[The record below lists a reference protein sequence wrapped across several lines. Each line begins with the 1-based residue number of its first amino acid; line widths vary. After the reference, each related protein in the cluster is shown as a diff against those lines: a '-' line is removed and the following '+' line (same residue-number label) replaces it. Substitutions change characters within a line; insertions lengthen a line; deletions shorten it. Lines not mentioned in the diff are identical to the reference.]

1 MMDIWAQDW
10 KREPY
15 WLDTMPKYTV
25 AGSELSAKADVVI
38 IGSGYTGLNA
48 ALEVVR
54 GGRSVFILD
63 AAEVG
68 SGCST
73 RNGGQISAGI
83 KPTFAALTKTYG
95 AEKALAIRNEGRKA
109 LDWIETRINE
119 ENISCDFQ
127 RSGNFYAAHSP
138 EAFEKL
144 AYSAEQQQKLE
155 GVNTV
160 VISRRDQRQFLG
172 TNFYHG
178 GVFYPH
184 NAILNPAKYHRGM
197 LDAVL
202 QAGAEIIDQ
211 CAVLDINRQSNSD
224 FLIQTVK
231 GEIRAKEV
239 IVATNG
245 YTSSNIKWHARRVI
259 PIGSYIIAT
268 EPLPSELI
276 DQLFPKTLSVSDS
289 RKVVYYY
296 RPTPDRK
303 RIMFGGRV
311 SANETDTSISGPK
324 LHHDMCRIFPELKQ
338 YKITHSWM
346 GKVAYTFDELP
357 HIGVNDG
364 IHYSMGYC
372 GTGIS
377 LSSYLGMRIGQK
389 VLGSKIAQTPFD
401 GLTFATRPFYTGKP
415 WFLPPMVAWY
425 RWRDK
430 VNSMNA

>member
-1 MMDIWAQDW
+1 MDIWAKEW

-15 WLDTMPKYTV
+15 WLDTLPKYK
-25 AGSELSAKADVVI
+25 ASGSDLSPKADVVI

-48 ALEVVR
+48 ALEIVR
-54 GGRSVFILD
+54 GGRSVVILD
-63 AAEVG
+63 AAEIG
-68 SGCST
+68 SGCSS

-83 KPTFAALTKTYG
+83 KPTFAALTKKYG
-95 AEKALAIRNEGRKA
+95 SEKALAIRNEGRKA

-127 RSGNFYAAHSP
+127 RSGNFYAAHSAK
-138 EAFEKL
+138 AFEKL
-144 AYSAEQQQKLE
+144 EYSAKQQQTLE
-155 GVNTV
+155 GVNAV
-160 VISRRDQRQFLG
+160 VIARQNQRQFLG

-184 NAILNPAKYHRGM
+184 NAIINPAKYHRGI
-197 LDAVL
+197 LEAVR
-202 QAGAEIIDQ
+202 QDGAEIIDH
-211 CAVLDINRQSNSD
+211 CAVLNINRQGNSD

-231 GEIRAKEV
+231 GEIRAKDV

-245 YTSSNIKWHARRVI
+245 YTSSATKWHARRVI

-268 EPLPSELI
+268 EPLPPELI
-276 DQLFPKTLSVSDS
+276 DQLFPKTISVSDS

-324 LHHDMCRIFPELKQ
+324 LHHDMCSIFPELKQ

-364 IHYSMGYC
+364 IHYAMGYC

-389 VLGSKIAQTPFD
+389 VLGSKVSVTPFD

-430 VNSMNA
+430 VNIMSA